1 MKSQTIFVCTKC
13 DSQFPKWSGRCL
25 SCGAWNSLTEQQSA
39 VIGKSA
45 GARPVKTSTLASV
58 DISFSRRLPT
68 GQSELDLILG
78 GEDGNFGLVPGSLV
92 LLGGD
97 PGIGKST
104 LALQAA
110 LYLANQSLAVL
121 YVSGEESLPQIKLR
135 AQRISPNLEKL
146 QVLSESNLDAVLAT
160 VEAQKPKV
168 LVIDS
173 VQTMYS
179 DIASGVAG
187 GVAQV
192 SYATARILEC
202 IKRLNTVTFIIGHVT
217 KEGNLA
223 GPKMLEHM
231 VDVVL
236 YLEGERDQAFRI
248 LRCIKNRFG
257 ATSEVGVFEMKE
269 AGLAEVSDPSRLFL
283 AGRVT
288 KHPGNAVT
296 CTLEGTRAL
305 LLEIQALCVKSQF
318 NYPKRTSTGFDLNR
332 LLLLAAVLQKNLGL
346 KLFEQDIFV
355 SVAGGYK
362 ISEPACDLAV
372 ALAIYSSLKDLPV
385 SDDIC
390 AVGEVGL
397 SGEIRG
403 VSRVEKRINE
413 AAKLGFGRIII
424 PQIGHQVSSSKIKIL
439 PVSDLKQATGFLIGR

>member
-1 MKSQTIFVCTKC
+1 
-13 DSQFPKWSGRCL
+13 
-25 SCGAWNSLTEQQSA
+25 LTEQQPTS
-39 VIGKSA
+39 VIGRSA
-45 GARPVKTSTLASV
+45 DARPVKTATLASV
-58 DISFSRRLPT
+58 DISFSKRLHT
-68 GQSELDLILG
+68 GQSELDQILG
-78 GEDGNFGLVPGSLV
+78 GEEGNLGLVTGSLV

-104 LALQAA
+104 LALQVA
-110 LYLANQSLAVL
+110 LFLANQDLSVL

-135 AQRISPNLEKL
+135 AQRISSDLEKL
-146 QVLSESNLDAVLAT
+146 QVLSENNLDAVLAT
-160 VEAQKPKV
+160 VEAQKPKI

-179 DIASGVAG
+179 EAASGVAG

-202 IKRLNTVTFIIGHVT
+202 IKRLNTATFIIGHVT

-223 GPKMLEHM
+223 GPRMLEHM

-236 YLEGERDQAFRI
+236 YLEGERDQVFRI
-248 LRCIKNRFG
+248 VRCIKNRFG

-269 AGLAEVSDPSRLFL
+269 KGLVAVNDPSRLFL

-288 KHPGNAVT
+288 KHSGNAVT

-305 LLEIQALCVKSQF
+305 LLEIQALCVRSQF

-346 KLFEQDIFV
+346 KLFEQDMFV

-372 ALAIYSSLKDLPV
+372 ALAIYSSVKDVSLP
-385 SDDIC
+385 DDLA

-397 SGEIRG
+397 SGEIRN
-403 VSRVEKRINE
+403 VTRVEKRVNE
-413 AAKLGFGRIII
+413 AAKLGFAKIMVPAGTL
-424 PQIGHQVSSSKIKIL
+424 VTSSKIKIL
-439 PVSDLKQATGFLIGR
+439 PVSDLGQAVRILIR